1 MIIARRQMTHPG
13 SLGTSVVLSACC
25 CVWASMLSSLE
36 TWNRK
41 ITTTNENATCNRQP
55 LRPISTVLIHL
66 SKSINSTGC
75 NWVNSVRVSTCL
87 HCPVLIQYHRFLS
100 IFFGGGAME
109 MDTLAMDGLAKH
121 APKNRSFNRIF
132 IGTPSGRHRDVIG
145 TPLGRRWDGATLRFE
160 SGADESIRPARLTP

>member
-1 MIIARRQMTHPG
+1 
-13 SLGTSVVLSACC
+13 
-25 CVWASMLSSLE
+25 
-36 TWNRK
+36 
-41 ITTTNENATCNRQP
+41 
-55 LRPISTVLIHL
+55 
-66 SKSINSTGC
+66 
-75 NWVNSVRVSTCL
+75 
-87 HCPVLIQYHRFLS
+87 
-100 IFFGGGAME
+100 ME

>member
-1 MIIARRQMTHPG
+1 MTHPG

-100 IFFGGGAME
+100 IFLGGGQWKWIHWPWMVSPS
-109 MDTLAMDGLAKH
+109 TR
-121 APKNRSFNRIF
+121 PK
-132 IGTPSGRHRDVIG
+132 IGHLIAYLSGRHRDVIG
-145 TPLGRRWDGATLRFE
+145 TSSGRHRDAIGTPLGRCDA
-160 SGADESIRPARLTP
+160 AIRIGRR